1 MLPGAA
7 ESWEE
12 SAEEE
17 YIGFYLRFYVLLIM
31 FSLFFFS
38 LMKYIFNLLCKLG
51 SVAFTLICMGA
62 VAKQH
67 PGFLTC
73 DAVTQG

>member
-1 MLPGAA
+1 MLRSIAKSTGKTSMLPGAA

-31 FSLFFFS
+31 FSLFFFPS
-38 LMKYIFNLLCKLG
+38 
-51 SVAFTLICMGA
+51 
-62 VAKQH
+62 
-67 PGFLTC
+67 
-73 DAVTQG
+73 